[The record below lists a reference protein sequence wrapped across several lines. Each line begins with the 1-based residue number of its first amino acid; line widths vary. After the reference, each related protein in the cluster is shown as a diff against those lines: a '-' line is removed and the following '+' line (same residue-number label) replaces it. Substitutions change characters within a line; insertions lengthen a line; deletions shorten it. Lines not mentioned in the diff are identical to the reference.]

1 VICGACAAAGRD
13 NKAGNGFDAS
23 ILHDMCV
30 NYMLYDDCPQSTWC
44 DCQHVT
50 VPFEEPAGCPSCNG
64 LDCEECMKC
73 DNCDGRKCM
82 DCVCRITHEVCLP
95 DCPECCV
102 PPPGSPLA
110 EWEKELLEGIRE

>member
-1 VICGACAAAGRD
+1 VGSVVICGACAAAGRH
-13 NKAGNGFDAS
+13 NMEGNGFDAS

-30 NYMLYDDCPQSTWC
+30 NWSLYDDCPQTTWC

-50 VPFEEPAGCPSCNG
+50 VDFEEPYGCR
-64 LDCEECMKC
+64 
-73 DNCDGRKCM
+73 NCDGRQCM
-82 DCVCRITHEVCLP
+82 DCVCRIWHEQCLP

-110 EWEKELLEGIRE
+110 EWENELLLREV